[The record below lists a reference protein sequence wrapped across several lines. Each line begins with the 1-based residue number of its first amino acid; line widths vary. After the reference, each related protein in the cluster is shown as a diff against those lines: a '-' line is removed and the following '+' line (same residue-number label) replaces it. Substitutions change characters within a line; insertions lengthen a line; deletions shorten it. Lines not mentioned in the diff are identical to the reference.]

1 MTKVLPEL
9 YEENNE
15 IPNIFQDILHTNDNK
30 QRNNLDYREVK
41 EEKQKSNALVNNFNL

>member
-15 IPNIFQDILHTNDNK
+15 IPNIFQDILHGSNDNK
-30 QRNNLDYREVK
+30 SNKQYRLQRSQERK
-41 EEKQKSNALVNNFNL
+41 TKSNALVTPNL